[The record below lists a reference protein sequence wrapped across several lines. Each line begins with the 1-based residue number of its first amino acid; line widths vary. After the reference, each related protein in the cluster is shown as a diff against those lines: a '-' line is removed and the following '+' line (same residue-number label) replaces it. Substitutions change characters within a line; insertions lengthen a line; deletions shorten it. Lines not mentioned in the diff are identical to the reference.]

1 MTLVYNNEDLR
12 KKQENK
18 MNNTGFYD
26 LSMKSFSSD
35 ASSSASKKYHA
46 QLKSQ
51 YCWNDIEQKES
62 QAFYDGKE
70 INRIS
75 QSSIGNDEGF

>member
-1 MTLVYNNEDLR
+1 VTLGYKNEEIR

-35 ASSSASKKYHA
+35 ASSSPSKKYHA

-51 YCWNDIEQKES
+51 YCWNDIEEKENL
-62 QAFYDGKE
+62 AFYDGKE
-70 INRIS
+70 ISKRS
-75 QSSIGNDEGF
+75 QSSIGNDEKI